1 MLVSQLS
8 PGHQNDGTNF
18 RNAPGGIFAHRG
30 HGFLE
35 QSYQSKTEEHCLHM
49 QEDKMHMRVL
59 LHFFER
65 QQSVRWMLKCLSIF
79 AHRVMDFLSK
89 VPHQRY
95 ESFVPECTLA
105 LQIFLARPDFRLSWI
120 ILDSKKRVI
129 PLASLAF

>member
-1 MLVSQLS
+1 MLVKQLS

-18 RNAPGGIFAHRG
+18 RNAPGGIFVHHG

-35 QSYQSKTEEHCLHM
+35 QTYQSKTEEHCLHMLHM

-65 QQSVRWMLKCLSIF
+65 QQSVRGMLKCLTIF
-79 AHRVMDFLSK
+79 AHRGHGFLA
-89 VPHQRY
+89 Q
-95 ESFVPECTLA
+95 SFVPECTLA
-105 LQIFLARPDFRLSWI
+105 LHVLLARPEFRLSWI